1 MRYNDVTMK
10 HINLFTAMLFL
21 LLFVAGCSESD
32 KETFEYGTTVITV
45 RIADNVDTRTVVDE
59 NGNVSWSPTD
69 RIGVFG
75 SEGSVNI
82 PFSLMS
88 ENNETARFVG
98 ELAEKESPAVAYYP
112 YIENASLDGN
122 TLKVEFPTEYEY
134 TGNTYGPMLGT
145 RNEDGSFTFNHLAAM
160 MKLKINVPEEATALV
175 ITSDFWSP
183 DISGRF
189 IVKDITT
196 PDAVF
201 EENNPFSSHE
211 LNVLIPSSMRG
222 GVQTFYIP
230 LPVSTYGK
238 LTVALRNEMNKDIWY
253 KSISNITLKR
263 GVLLELPEVS
273 SIEPMMVITSH
284 KDGDI
289 LEGYGPIQTLTLKG
303 YVDNFYSFNGSITLH
318 TEEKR
323 EFIYDGYW
331 NPVELPSGYLQ
342 GTRHYFE
349 TDVEIHRGKNVY
361 TISMKGKDSAGNEID
376 DSYDIVLTYNEND
389 EPAEAVDLGLS
400 VKWASHN
407 LDASKPEE
415 LGWSY
420 VWADNTGTDV
430 KHRDDYSKVTF
441 GDVLISGNGAYDAAT
456 YKWKGL
462 WRMPTAEEF
471 AELLELS
478 KGVDVVNGVEVW
490 RFVAEN
496 GNSIIMPVADY
507 WTGVTSYD
515 IFGSGID
522 RSAALLVDNNASD
535 ILYNHGLGW
544 AFRHFRL
551 YIRPVYGE

>member
-21 LLFVAGCSESD
+21 LLFVAGCSEND
-32 KETFEYGTTVITV
+32 KETIECGTTVITV
-45 RIADNVDTRTVVDE
+45 RIADNVDTRTAVDE
-59 NGNVSWSPTD
+59 NGNVSWLPTD
-69 RIGVFG
+69 CIGVFG
-75 SEGSVNI
+75 SEGSINV

-88 ENNETARFVG
+88 ENNGTARFIG
-98 ELAEKESPAVAYYP
+98 ELADNESPEVIYYP
-112 YIENASLDGN
+112 YIEDISLNGN
-122 TLKVEFPTEYEY
+122 TLRVAFPTEYEY

-160 MKLKINVPEEATALV
+160 IKLKINVPEEATALV

-183 DISGRF
+183 DISGAF
-189 IVKDITT
+189 IVKDITSA
-196 PDAVF
+196 DAVL
-201 EENNPFSSHE
+201 EENNLFTSNA
-211 LNVLIPSSMRG
+211 LKVLIPSSMRG
-222 GVQTFYIP
+222 GMQTFYIP
-230 LPVSTYGK
+230 LPALTYDK
-238 LTVALRNEMNKDIWY
+238 LTVALNVQDEKIWS
-253 KSISNITLKR
+253 KSLSNVTLKR
-263 GVLLELPEVS
+263 GVLLEMPEVVD
-273 SIEPMMVITSH
+273 IKPMMVITSH
-284 KDGDI
+284 TDGQN
-289 LEGYGPIQTLTLKG
+289 LEGYGAIQTITMKG
-303 YVDNFYSFNGSITLH
+303 YVDNLYSFTGSITLH
-318 TEEKR
+318 TEERR

-331 NPVELPSGYLQ
+331 NPVELPGENLQ
-342 GTRHYFE
+342 GARSYFE
-349 TDVEIHRGKNVY
+349 TDVELHRGKNVY
-361 TISMKGKDSAGNEID
+361 TINMKGKNAAGETID
-376 DSYDIVLTYNEND
+376 ESYDITLIYNEND